1 MSLSAYYLALMDALN
16 PICPD
21 CLFLV
26 EGTGGGNLAAN
37 WGAHSLWFALKIVPL
52 HKRLG

>member
-1 MSLSAYYLALMDALN
+1 MCLSAYYLSLMDALH

-26 EGTGGGNLAAN
+26 EGTQAGHIAAN
-37 WGAHSLWFALKIVPL
+37 WGVHP
-52 HKRLG
+52 

>member
-1 MSLSAYYLALMDALN
+1 MSLSAYYLALMDALA

-26 EGTGGGNLAAN
+26 EGTGAGNIAAN
-37 WGAHSLWFALKIVPL
+37 WGVHTIAPVVLGIPL
-52 HKRLG
+52 PKR